1 VSWNRRQTEHGARIV
16 SLPTRRGY
24 LPVGAD
30 GERESAARA
39 SYEQC
44 CYVRAV
50 YQLSLVRDLYG
61 RKNDALEL
69 IHGLLQYIEK
79 NVRASHLLSVMPTL
93 QALRLAGEMAEC
105 ASAREALAAQRAWV
119 ATVLLFP
126 QDAREMTGEGEV
138 KDELKVDGSD
148 RELWQQVLAVHTA
161 LNAQV
166 APPAEGDGEG
176 EADLAVFNRGADST
190 RDAHFASLQVAKTM
204 HGKLSYPYTYPYPT
218 DILLAMVHA
227 MTQPPS
233 SVSTVFKNGNSASSA
248 ATPHQDA
255 ETQEKTQHM
264 AQRRMCAYH
273 LVLMAKEYSASTS
286 GSSNASRLHA
296 PIRAA
301 VKLCKLG
308 TETGPMLSQVARPPS
323 LCFFCSVLFICIEA
337 GPMMNEVPPFFS
349 FLDFCGF
356 FWSMMNHVPRPS
368 SL

>member
-1 VSWNRRQTEHGARIV
+1 MSWNRRQTTDDRRQTEHGAHTV
-16 SLPTRRGY
+16 SLPKRRGY
-24 LPVGAD
+24 LPAAAD

-61 RKNDALEL
+61 RKNDALQL

-79 NVRASHLLSVMPTL
+79 NVGVSHLLSVMPTL
-93 QALRLAGEMAEC
+93 QALRLAGDMTEC
-105 ASAREALAAQRAWV
+105 AAAREALAAQRAWV

-126 QDAREMTGEGEV
+126 HDAREMTGEGEV
-138 KDELKVDGSD
+138 KDQLKVDGSD
-148 RELWQQVLAVHTA
+148 RELWQQVLAVHAA
-161 LNAQV
+161 LNAQI
-166 APPAEGDGEG
+166 APPAEGDGGEG
-176 EADLAVFNRGADST
+176 EADPKDLQSAVFGIGGADST
-190 RDAHFASLQVAKTM
+190 RDAHEASKKVATIM

-233 SVSTVFKNGNSASSA
+233 VSAVFKNGNSASSSD

-264 AQRRMCAYH
+264 AQRRTCAYH
-273 LVLMAKEYSASTS
+273 LVLTAKEYSASTS

-296 PIRAA
+296 PLRAA

-308 TETGPMLSQVARPPS
+308 TE
-323 LCFFCSVLFICIEA
+323 A
-337 GPMMNEVPPFFS
+337 GPMMNQ
-349 FLDFCGF
+349 
-356 FWSMMNHVPRPS
+356 VPRPPS
-368 SL
+368 RFFCIETGPIDE

>member
-1 VSWNRRQTEHGARIV
+1 VSGPAEVVSWNRRQTQHGAHIV

-24 LPVGAD
+24 LPTAAD
-30 GERESAARA
+30 GERESVARA

-69 IHGLLQYIEK
+69 IRGLLQYIEK
-79 NVRASHLLSVMPTL
+79 NVGVSHLLSVMPTL
-93 QALRLAGEMAEC
+93 QALRLAGELTEC
-105 ASAREALAAQRAWV
+105 AAAREALAAQRAWV

-126 QDAREMTGEGEV
+126 KDARETTGEGEV
-138 KDELKVDGSD
+138 KDELMVDGSD

-161 LNAQV
+161 LNAPV
-166 APPAEGDGEG
+166 APPAEGDGGEG
-176 EADLAVFNRGADST
+176 EADLEEGSRGADST
-190 RDAHFASLQVAKTM
+190 RDAHYASMQVAKTM

-227 MTQPPS
+227 MTQPPP

-308 TETGPMLSQVARPPS
+308 TEAGPMMSQVARPPP
-323 LCFFCSVLFICIEA
+323 LLFLVLFCLFISRV
-337 GPMMNEVPPFFS
+337 G
-349 FLDFCGF
+349 L
-356 FWSMMNHVPRPS
+356 
-368 SL
+368 